1 MRKKIAI
8 YILLILLVI
17 NLLGGYFLYK
27 EIVKKNDFIDE
38 TTEQP
43 LIVEPKVNK
52 LSMITAGDALIHR
65 PVYND
70 AYNSKTGKYDFTKQ
84 ITMIKPIVQKYDLA
98 FYNQETILGGTALGL
113 STYPLFNSPYEV
125 GDAMIDAGFN
135 LVNLATNHTIDKG
148 TTGVKNSTAYW
159 KKQANILTA
168 GSNISDRDRN
178 QIIVGEKNGI
188 TYALLSYTTSTNG
201 LNIPNGNDYLVNV
214 YSNTKA
220 KKDIESIRDKVD
232 VVMVSMHWGVEY
244 TFTPTTT
251 QKEQARYLSSLGVDI
266 IIGTHPHVIEPVTW
280 VNDTLVIYSL
290 GNFISGQRQD
300 YNYNKMVG
308 LLTSFDITKTINGN
322 DVTIKIDNIKNELI
336 YNYYTNWSN
345 FKVIPFSQME
355 SKYLANYKTI
365 YNTYKKIVQKYD
377 SKMYVVPCKGC

>member
-1 MRKKIAI
+1 MKKKTIKYALI
-8 YILLILLVI
+8 ILLII
-17 NLLGGYFLYK
+17 NFLGGYLLYK
-27 EIVKKNDFIDE
+27 ELTKK
-38 TTEQP
+38 TENSNENIEEP
-43 LIVEPKVNK
+43 LVIEPKTYK
-52 LSMITAGDALIHR
+52 LSMITAGDALIHK

-70 AYNSKTGKYDFTKQ
+70 AYNSKTNKYDFTKQ
-84 ITMIKPIVQKYDLA
+84 INMIKPIIQKYDLA

-113 STYPLFNSPYEV
+113 SSYPRFNSPYEV

-148 TTGVKNSTAYW
+148 ETGVKNSTAYW

-168 GSNISDRDRN
+168 GSNTSDKDYN
-178 QIIVGEKNGI
+178 QIVIGEKNGI
-188 TYALLSYTTSTNG
+188 TYALLSYTYGTNG
-201 LNIPNGNDYLVNV
+201 LIIPNGKDYLVNV

-220 KKDIESIRDKVD
+220 KKEIESIRDKVD

-244 TFTPTTT
+244 TFTPITS
-251 QKEQARYLSSLGVDI
+251 QKEQAKYLSSLGVDI

-280 VNDTLVIYSL
+280 INDTLVIYSL

-300 YNYNKMVG
+300 NNYNKMIG
-308 LLTSFDITKTINGN
+308 LLTSFNITKTVNGN
-322 DVTIKIDNIKNELI
+322 DVTIKIDSIKNELI

-345 FKVIPFSQME
+345 FKVIPFSQI
-355 SKYLANYKTI
+355 STKYLTNYKTI

-377 SKMYVVPCKGC
+377 PKMYVVPCNGC